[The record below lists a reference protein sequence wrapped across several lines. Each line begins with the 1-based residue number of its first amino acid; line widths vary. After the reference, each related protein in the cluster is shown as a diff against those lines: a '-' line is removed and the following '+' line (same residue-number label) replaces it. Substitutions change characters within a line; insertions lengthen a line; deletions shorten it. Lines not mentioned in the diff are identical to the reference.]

1 MIIKGKL
8 VRAMRALI
16 GYNLLALSRK
26 TTNKVFIKPE
36 GMSLKLT
43 TSLSQRL
50 VLTPQLRQRIEMLQ
64 MTTLELSDL
73 IQQQLLEN
81 PVLEEV
87 ATQEE
92 ARELAEKILDHLA
105 SADPGAAPD
114 QPQIE
119 ASEPELG
126 SPSSNGSG
134 DSEVLSQT
142 YAESDGDA
150 ERGDGEPL
158 ASADLS
164 EDSVGDEL
172 VGEEAARDAFE
183 EIDFGR
189 EFQDYLD
196 PGYKTQEIEYKEK
209 DAPTFEQFL
218 TRAPSLADHLE
229 WQLHMSPIEG
239 DVCDAAISVIG
250 NLDADGRLNATNE
263 EIAAMGGWT
272 EEIVEKARQ
281 AVMHLDPI
289 GCGARD
295 VRECLLVQL
304 EVRGESDRLA
314 AGLISDH
321 LSDLQQ
327 HKLPHLA
334 KQIGSDVDT
343 LLSELQFIRTLDPY
357 PGRRYSSEEP
367 ILISPEI
374 YIEKLDEGDEDYVI
388 YFSDDGSPRLRV
400 SQQYQQMLGKSDVS
414 NETKSFI
421 REKMRSA
428 VDLLR
433 NIEHRR
439 QTIYKVVESIV
450 HRQRDFLD
458 KGVQYIKPMMLKDI
472 AEDIG
477 MHLSTV
483 SRVVNRKYAHTP
495 QGVIELRRF
504 FTEGMMNEDGEEVST
519 RIIKL
524 KIKKLIEEEDS
535 HSPITDDQVV
545 KILIKDGIKLSR
557 RTVAKYRDQMSIPGS
572 RERRAVV

>member
-1 MIIKGKL
+1 
-8 VRAMRALI
+8 
-16 GYNLLALSRK
+16 
-26 TTNKVFIKPE
+26 
-36 GMSLKLT
+36 MSLKLT

-92 ARELAEKILDHLA
+92 AQELAEKILDHLA
-105 SADPGAAPD
+105 SADAAVDEPR
-114 QPQIE
+114 IE

-126 SPSSNGSG
+126 SPSSNGG
-134 DSEVLSQT
+134 
-142 YAESDGDA
+142 GDA
-150 ERGDGEPL
+150 EGLTAAYGESEG
-158 ASADLS
+158 AEGEEHGSADLS
-164 EDSVGDEL
+164 EDSVGDEI
-172 VGEEAARDAFE
+172 VGEEASRDAFD

-196 PGYKTQEIEYKEK
+196 PGYKTQEVEYKE

-229 WQLHMSPIEG
+229 WQLHLSPIETE
-239 DVCDAAISVIG
+239 VCDAAICVIG

-263 EIAAMGGWT
+263 EIAAMAKWT
-272 EEIVEKARQ
+272 EETVETARQ
-281 AVMHLDPI
+281 ALMRLDPV

-304 EVRGESDRLA
+304 EVREESDRLA
-314 AGLISDH
+314 AKLISDH
-321 LSDLQQ
+321 LPELQQ
-327 HKLPHLA
+327 HKLPNLS
-334 KQIGSDVDT
+334 KQIGVEIDT
-343 LLSELQFIRTLDPY
+343 LLEELQFIRTLEPY

-374 YIEKLDEGDEDYVI
+374 YIEKLDEDDDEYVI
-388 YFSDDGSPRLRV
+388 YFADDGSPRLRI
-400 SQQYQQMLGKSDVS
+400 SQQYQQMLNQPGTTS
-414 NETKSFI
+414 ETKSFI
-421 REKMRSA
+421 REKVRSA

-439 QTIYKVVESIV
+439 QTIYKVVESMV
-450 HRQRDFLD
+450 NRQKEFLD

-524 KIKKLIEEEDS
+524 QIKKLIEEEDS
-535 HSPITDDQVV
+535 HNPITDDQVV
-545 KILIKDGIKLSR
+545 KILAKGGMKLSR
-557 RTVAKYRDQMSIPGS
+557 RTVAKYRDQMHIPGS
-572 RERRAVV
+572 RERRAVT

>member
-1 MIIKGKL
+1 
-8 VRAMRALI
+8 
-16 GYNLLALSRK
+16 
-26 TTNKVFIKPE
+26 
-36 GMSLKLT
+36 MSLKLT

-64 MTTLELSDL
+64 MTTLELTDL

-92 ARELAEKILDHLA
+92 AQELAEKILDHLTG
-105 SADPGAAPD
+105 ADPGAVPD
-114 QPQIE
+114 QQSVE
-119 ASEPELG
+119 AVEPELG
-126 SPSSNGSG
+126 NPSSNGSSDTG
-134 DSEVLSQT
+134 PVPSLAGEVEGETSES
-142 YAESDGDA
+142 
-150 ERGDGEPL
+150 
-158 ASADLS
+158 ASM
-164 EDSVGDEL
+164 EH
-172 VGEEAARDAFE
+172 GEEPAGDDANPDEGPRDPFE

-196 PGYKTQEIEYKEK
+196 PGYKTQEIEYKE

-218 TRAPSLADHLE
+218 TRPPSLADHLE
-229 WQLHMSPIEG
+229 WQLHMSPVEEN
-239 DVCDAAISVIG
+239 VCDAAVSVIG

-263 EIAAMGGWT
+263 EIAAMGGWS
-272 EEIVEKARQ
+272 EELVETARQ
-281 AVMHLDPI
+281 AVLHLDPV

-304 EVRGESDRLA
+304 EVRGENDRLA
-314 AGLISDH
+314 ARLISEH
-321 LSDLQQ
+321 LSELQQ

-334 KQIGSDVDT
+334 KQIGVDVDT

-367 ILISPEI
+367 VLIAPEI
-374 YIEKLDEGDEDYVI
+374 YIEKLDEHDEEYII
-388 YFSDDGSPRLRV
+388 YFADDGSPRLRV
-400 SQQYQQMLGKSDVS
+400 SQQYQKMLGQKDVS

-450 HRQRDFLD
+450 HRQQEFLD

-504 FTEGMMNEDGEEVST
+504 FTEGMMNEDGEEIST

-545 KILIKDGIKLSR
+545 KILAKDGIKLSR

>member
-1 MIIKGKL
+1 
-8 VRAMRALI
+8 
-16 GYNLLALSRK
+16 
-26 TTNKVFIKPE
+26 
-36 GMSLKLT
+36 MSLKLT

-64 MTTLELSDL
+64 MTSLELTDL

-87 ATQEE
+87 PTQEE
-92 ARELAEKILDHLA
+92 VQELAEKVLDHLA
-105 SADPGAAPD
+105 SSDADSSVEAAPPEPGAPETNGSADPEAIAALAGG
-114 QPQIE
+114 E
-119 ASEPELG
+119 EVAESFTATEPEEG
-126 SPSSNGSG
+126 SLEEGFTEESS
-134 DSEVLSQT
+134 
-142 YAESDGDA
+142 
-150 ERGDGEPL
+150 
-158 ASADLS
+158 
-164 EDSVGDEL
+164 
-172 VGEEAARDAFE
+172 RDAFE

-196 PGYKTQEIEYKEK
+196 PGYKTQEIEYKE

-218 TRAPSLADHLE
+218 TRPPSLAEHLE
-229 WQLHMSPIEG
+229 WQLNMTPLEE
-239 DVCDAAISVIG
+239 DVAYAAVAVIG
-250 NLDADGRLNATNE
+250 NLNADGRLNATNE
-263 EIAAMGGWT
+263 EIAMMGPWP
-272 EEIVEKARQ
+272 EEVVEKARQ
-281 AVMHLDPI
+281 ALMRLDPV

-295 VRECLLVQL
+295 VKECLLVQL
-304 EVRGESDRLA
+304 ETLGENDRLA
-314 AGLISDH
+314 SKLISDH
-321 LSDLQQ
+321 LSELQQ
-327 HKLPHLA
+327 HKLPNLS
-334 KQIGSDVDT
+334 KQIGVEVEV

-374 YIEKLDEGDEDYVI
+374 YIEKLDENDDDYVI
-388 YFSDDGSPRLRV
+388 YFADDGSPRLRV
-400 SQQYQQMLGKSDVS
+400 SQQYQQMLSQGVS

-450 HRQRDFLD
+450 QRQRDFLD
-458 KGVQYIKPMMLKDI
+458 HGVQHIKPMMLKDI

-504 FTEGMMNEDGEEVST
+504 FTEGMLNEDGEEIST

-535 HSPITDDQVV
+535 HNPITDDQVV
-545 KILIKDGIKLSR
+545 KILAKDGIKLSR
-557 RTVAKYRDQMSIPGS
+557 RTVAKYRDQMQIPGS

>member
-1 MIIKGKL
+1 
-8 VRAMRALI
+8 
-16 GYNLLALSRK
+16 
-26 TTNKVFIKPE
+26 
-36 GMSLKLT
+36 MSLKLT

-64 MTTLELSDL
+64 MTTLELTDL
-73 IQQQLLEN
+73 IQQQILEN

-92 ARELAEKILDHLA
+92 VGELAEKILDHLA

-114 QPQIE
+114 APQQLE
-119 ASEPELG
+119 AAEPELG

-134 DSEVLSQT
+134 DLEAASSA
-142 YAESDGDA
+142 YAEGDGEHEGADGGDA
-150 ERGDGEPL
+150 EGHEVV
-158 ASADLS
+158 AVDLS
-164 EDSVGDEL
+164 EDSVGDEI
-172 VGEEAARDAFE
+172 VGEEGARDAFE

-196 PGYKTQEIEYKEK
+196 PGYKTQEIEYKE

-229 WQLHMSPIEG
+229 WQLHMSPIAEKI
-239 DVCDAAISVIG
+239 CDAAISVIG

-263 EIAAMGGWT
+263 EIAAMGPWS
-272 EEIVEKARQ
+272 EETVETARQ
-281 AVMHLDPI
+281 AVMRLDPI

-304 EVRGESDRLA
+304 EVKGESDRLA
-314 AGLISDH
+314 ARLISDH

-334 KQIGSDVDT
+334 KQINSDVDT
-343 LLSELQFIRTLDPY
+343 LLNELQFIRTLDPY

-374 YIEKLDEGDEDYVI
+374 YIEKLDEADEEYII
-388 YFSDDGSPRLRV
+388 YFADDGSPRLRV

-450 HRQRDFLD
+450 HRQQDFLD
-458 KGVQYIKPMMLKDI
+458 KGVQFIKPMMLKDI

-504 FTEGMMNEDGEEVST
+504 FTEGMMNEDGEEIST

-535 HSPITDDQVV
+535 HNPITDDQVV

>member
-1 MIIKGKL
+1 
-8 VRAMRALI
+8 
-16 GYNLLALSRK
+16 
-26 TTNKVFIKPE
+26 
-36 GMSLKLT
+36 MSLKLT

-87 ATQEE
+87 PSQEE
-92 ARELAEKILDHLA
+92 VQEIAEKVLDHLA
-105 SADPGAAPD
+105 NSDANTFEESA
-114 QPQIE
+114 
-119 ASEPELG
+119 PEQG
-126 SPSSNGSG
+126 SPSTNGSG
-134 DSEVLSQT
+134 DAEVLSGLPG
-142 YAESDGDA
+142 AEADGG
-150 ERGDGEPL
+150 GDVLSAGE
-158 ASADLS
+158 ADEGGS
-164 EDSVGDEL
+164 EEGVTDE
-172 VGEEAARDAFE
+172 APRDAFE

-196 PGYKTQEIEYKEK
+196 PGYKTQEIEYKE

-218 TRAPSLADHLE
+218 TRPPSLAEHLE
-229 WQLHMSPIEG
+229 WQLNMSSMDS
-239 DVCDAAISVIG
+239 DVREAAICVIG
-250 NLDADGRLNATNE
+250 NLNADGRLGASNE
-263 EIAAMGGWT
+263 EIAAMEKVS
-272 EEIVEKARQ
+272 EEIVERARQ
-281 AVMHLDPI
+281 EIMRLDPV

-295 VRECLLVQL
+295 VKESLLVQL
-304 EVRGESDRLA
+304 EVLGESDRLA
-314 AGLISDH
+314 TRLISEH
-321 LSDLQQ
+321 FADLQQ
-327 HKLPHLA
+327 HKLPHLS
-334 KQIGSDVDT
+334 KQIGIDVET
-343 LLSELQFIRTLDPY
+343 LLEELQFIRTLDPY

-374 YIEKLDEGDEDYVI
+374 YIEKLDENDDEYII
-388 YFSDDGSPRLRV
+388 YFADDGSPRLRV
-400 SQQYQQMLGKSDVS
+400 SQQYQQMLSQGVS

-450 HRQRDFLD
+450 ARQREFLD
-458 KGVQYIKPMMLKDI
+458 HGVQFIKPMMLKDI

-504 FTEGMMNEDGEEVST
+504 FTEGMMNEDGEEIST

-535 HSPITDDQVV
+535 HNPITDDQVV
-545 KILIKDGIKLSR
+545 KILAKDGIKLSR
-557 RTVAKYRDQMSIPGS
+557 RTVAKYRDQMQIPGS

>member
-1 MIIKGKL
+1 
-8 VRAMRALI
+8 
-16 GYNLLALSRK
+16 
-26 TTNKVFIKPE
+26 
-36 GMSLKLT
+36 MSLKLT

-64 MTTLELSDL
+64 MTTLELTDL
-73 IQQQLLEN
+73 IQAQLLEN

-105 SADPGAAPD
+105 NSDAGAGQD
-114 QPQIE
+114 QNTVE
-119 ASEPELG
+119 ASEG
-126 SPSSNGSG
+126 SVSSNGSG
-134 DSEVLSQT
+134 DTGPLVSPFSE
-142 YAESDGDA
+142 AE
-150 ERGDGEPL
+150 GEVEG
-158 ASADLS
+158 SAADVS
-164 EDSVGDEL
+164 EDSIGDEI
-172 VGEEAARDAFE
+172 VGEEASRDPFE

-196 PGYKTQEIEYKEK
+196 PGYKTQEIEYKE

-218 TRAPSLADHLE
+218 TKPPSLGEHLE
-229 WQLHMSPIEG
+229 WQLHMSDLAD
-239 DVCDAAISVIG
+239 DVCDAAICVIG

-263 EIAAMGGWT
+263 EISAMGPWL
-272 EEIVEKARQ
+272 EEVVEQARQ
-281 AVMHLDPI
+281 VVMRLDPV
-289 GCGARD
+289 GCGARE

-304 EVRGESDRLA
+304 EVRGESERLA
-314 AGLISDH
+314 ARLITEH
-321 LSDLQQ
+321 LADLQQ
-327 HKLPHLA
+327 HKLPNLS
-334 KQIGSDVDT
+334 KQTGIDVDT
-343 LLSELQFIRTLDPY
+343 LLAEVQVIRTLDPY

-374 YIEKLDEGDEDYVI
+374 YIEKLEEDDQDYII
-388 YFSDDGSPRLRV
+388 YFADDGSPRLRI
-400 SQQYQQMLGKSDVS
+400 SQQYQQMLGQQGVS

-421 REKMRSA
+421 REKVRSA

-450 HRQRDFLD
+450 QRQRDFLD
-458 KGVQYIKPMMLKDI
+458 KGVEYIKPMMLKDI

-504 FTEGMMNEDGEEVST
+504 FTEGMMNEDGEEIST

-524 KIKKLIEEEDS
+524 KIKKLIEDEDT

-545 KILIKDGIKLSR
+545 KILAKDGIKLSR

>member
-1 MIIKGKL
+1 
-8 VRAMRALI
+8 
-16 GYNLLALSRK
+16 
-26 TTNKVFIKPE
+26 
-36 GMSLKLT
+36 MSLKLT

-64 MTTLELSDL
+64 MTTLELTDL

-92 ARELAEKILDHLA
+92 AQELAEKILDHLTG
-105 SADPGAAPD
+105 SDPGAVPD
-114 QPQIE
+114 QQSVE
-119 ASEPELG
+119 AVEPELG

-134 DSEVLSQT
+134 DTGPLPSLAGEVEGDTSESAT
-142 YAESDGDA
+142 IEPGDRIEELA
-150 ERGDGEPL
+150 GDDTN
-158 ASADLS
+158 ADEGS
-164 EDSVGDEL
+164 
-172 VGEEAARDAFE
+172 RDPFE

-196 PGYKTQEIEYKEK
+196 PGYKTQEIEYKE

-218 TRAPSLADHLE
+218 TRPPSLADHLE
-229 WQLHMSPIEG
+229 WQLHMSPIEE
-239 DVCDAAISVIG
+239 DVCDAAVSVIG

-263 EIAAMGGWT
+263 EIAAMGDWS
-272 EEIVEKARQ
+272 EELVETSRQ
-281 AVMHLDPI
+281 AVLRLDPV

-304 EVRGESDRLA
+304 EVRGENERLA
-314 AGLISDH
+314 ARLISEH
-321 LSDLQQ
+321 LAELQQ

-334 KQIGSDVDT
+334 KQIGVDVDS

-367 ILISPEI
+367 VLIAPEI
-374 YIEKLDEGDEDYVI
+374 YIEKLDENDEEYII
-388 YFSDDGSPRLRV
+388 YFADDGSPRLRV
-400 SQQYQQMLGKSDVS
+400 SQQYQQMLGQTDVS

-450 HRQRDFLD
+450 HRQQEFLD

-504 FTEGMMNEDGEEVST
+504 FTEGMMNEDGEEIST

-545 KILIKDGIKLSR
+545 KILAKDGIKLSR

>member
-1 MIIKGKL
+1 
-8 VRAMRALI
+8 
-16 GYNLLALSRK
+16 
-26 TTNKVFIKPE
+26 
-36 GMSLKLT
+36 MSLNLT

-73 IQQQLLEN
+73 IQQQMLEN

-105 SADPGAAPD
+105 NADPGAAPD
-114 QPQIE
+114 QPQLE

-134 DSEVLSQT
+134 DSGPLSQT
-142 YAESDGDA
+142 YAEGEGEGGDS
-150 ERGDGEPL
+150 GDGGDSESP
-158 ASADLS
+158 ATVDLS

-172 VGEEAARDAFE
+172 VGEEASRDAFE

-196 PGYKTQEIEYKEK
+196 PGYKTQEIEYKE

-250 NLDADGRLNATNE
+250 NLDADGRLNATNQ
-263 EIAAMGGWT
+263 EIAVMGGWT
-272 EEIVEKARQ
+272 EEIVENARQ
-281 AVMHLDPI
+281 AVMRLDPI

-304 EVRGESDRLA
+304 EVKGESERLA
-314 AGLISDH
+314 AGLITDH
-321 LSDLQQ
+321 FADLQQ

-334 KQIGSDVDT
+334 KQIGSDIDT

-374 YIEKLDEGDEDYVI
+374 YIEKLDEDDEDYVI

-400 SQQYQQMLGKSDVS
+400 SQQYQQMLGKTDVS

-450 HRQRDFLD
+450 HRQKDFLD

-504 FTEGMMNEDGEEVST
+504 FTEGMLNEEGEEVST

-535 HSPITDDQVV
+535 HNPITDDQVV
-545 KILIKDGIKLSR
+545 KILVKDGIKLSR
-557 RTVAKYRDQMSIPGS
+557 RTVAKYRDQMRIPGS
-572 RERRAVV
+572 RERKAVV

>member
-1 MIIKGKL
+1 
-8 VRAMRALI
+8 
-16 GYNLLALSRK
+16 
-26 TTNKVFIKPE
+26 
-36 GMSLKLT
+36 MSLKLT

-64 MTTLELSDL
+64 MTTLELTDL

-92 ARELAEKILDHLA
+92 VGELAEKILDHLA

-114 QPQIE
+114 QPQLE
-119 ASEPELG
+119 AVEPEAG
-126 SPSSNGSG
+126 GPSSNGSG
-134 DSEVLSQT
+134 DLEAVTGNFAEGEASEI
-142 YAESDGDA
+142 APPEA
-150 ERGDGEPL
+150 
-158 ASADLS
+158 
-164 EDSVGDEL
+164 
-172 VGEEAARDAFE
+172 GEETGGDDVIGEESARDAFE

-196 PGYKTQEIEYKEK
+196 PGYKTQEIEYKE

-218 TRAPSLADHLE
+218 TRPPSLADHLE

-263 EIAAMGGWT
+263 EIATMGNWT
-272 EEIVEKARQ
+272 EEVVEQARQ

-295 VRECLLVQL
+295 VKECLLVQL
-304 EVRGESDRLA
+304 EVKGESDRLA
-314 AGLISDH
+314 TRLISEH
-321 LSDLQQ
+321 MSELQQ

-343 LLSELQFIRTLDPY
+343 LLNELQFIRTLDPY

-367 ILISPEI
+367 VLISPEI
-374 YIEKLDEGDEDYVI
+374 YIEKLEEGDEDYVI

-400 SQQYQQMLGKSDVS
+400 SAQYQQMLGKSDVS

-450 HRQRDFLD
+450 HRQKDFLD
-458 KGVQYIKPMMLKDI
+458 KGVEYIKPMMLKDI

-504 FTEGMMNEDGEEVST
+504 FTEGMMNEDGEEIST

-535 HSPITDDQVV
+535 HNPITDDQVV
-545 KILIKDGIKLSR
+545 KILAKDGIRLSR

>member
-1 MIIKGKL
+1 
-8 VRAMRALI
+8 
-16 GYNLLALSRK
+16 
-26 TTNKVFIKPE
+26 
-36 GMSLKLT
+36 MSLKLT

-64 MTTLELSDL
+64 MTTLELTDL
-73 IQQQLLEN
+73 IQQQILEN

-92 ARELAEKILDHLA
+92 VGELAEKILDHLA
-105 SADPGAAPD
+105 NADPGAAPD
-114 QPQIE
+114 EPQRLE
-119 ASEPELG
+119 AVEPELG
-126 SPSSNGSG
+126 SPGSNGSG
-134 DSEVLSQT
+134 DLEAAPAAYAEGDSEV
-142 YAESDGDA
+142 
-150 ERGDGEPL
+150 GEVTDSEGHEV
-158 ASADLS
+158 AAGDLS
-164 EDSVGDEL
+164 EDSVGDEI
-172 VGEEAARDAFE
+172 VGEEGSRDAFE

-196 PGYKTQEIEYKEK
+196 PGYKTQEIEYKE

-229 WQLHMSPIEG
+229 WQLHLSPIEG

-272 EEIVEKARQ
+272 EETVERARQ

-304 EVRGESDRLA
+304 EVKGESDRLA
-314 AGLISDH
+314 SQLINGH
-321 LSDLQQ
+321 FAELQQ

-343 LLSELQFIRTLDPY
+343 LLNELQFIRTLDPY
-357 PGRRYSSEEP
+357 PGRRYFAEEP

-374 YIEKLDEGDEDYVI
+374 YIEKLDEDDDEYVI
-388 YFSDDGSPRLRV
+388 YFGDDGSPRLRV
-400 SQQYQQMLGKSDVS
+400 SHQYQQMLGKTDVS

-450 HRQRDFLD
+450 HRQKEFLD

-504 FTEGMMNEDGEEVST
+504 FTEGMMNEDGEEIST

-524 KIKKLIEEEDS
+524 QIKKLIEEEDS
-535 HSPITDDQVV
+535 HNPITDDQVV
-545 KILIKDGIKLSR
+545 KILAKDGIKLSR

>member
-1 MIIKGKL
+1 
-8 VRAMRALI
+8 
-16 GYNLLALSRK
+16 
-26 TTNKVFIKPE
+26 
-36 GMSLKLT
+36 MSLKLT

-73 IQQQLLEN
+73 IQQQMLEN

-105 SADPGAAPD
+105 SSDSGATPEP
-114 QPQIE
+114 PQVE

-134 DSEVLSQT
+134 ELEGLAPT
-142 YAESDGDA
+142 YAEG
-150 ERGDGEPL
+150 EGEGGDGEPL
-158 ASADLS
+158 AAADVS
-164 EDSVGDEL
+164 EDSIGDDL
-172 VGEEAARDAFE
+172 VGEDASRDAFE

-196 PGYKTQEIEYKEK
+196 PGYKTQEIEYKE

-218 TRAPSLADHLE
+218 TRAPSLAEHLE

-239 DVCDAAISVIG
+239 DIVEAAISVIG

-272 EEIVEKARQ
+272 EETVEQARQ

-304 EVRGESDRLA
+304 EVKGESDRLA
-314 AGLISDH
+314 ARLISEH
-321 LSDLQQ
+321 LHELQQ

-334 KQIGSDVDT
+334 KQIGNDVDT
-343 LLSELQFIRTLDPY
+343 LLTELQFIRTLDPY

-367 ILISPEI
+367 VLISPEI
-374 YIEKLDEGDEDYVI
+374 YIEKLDEDDEDYVI

-400 SQQYQQMLGKSDVS
+400 SQQYQQMLGKTDVS

-450 HRQRDFLD
+450 HRQKDFLD

>member
-1 MIIKGKL
+1 
-8 VRAMRALI
+8 
-16 GYNLLALSRK
+16 
-26 TTNKVFIKPE
+26 
-36 GMSLKLT
+36 MSLKLT

-64 MTTLELSDL
+64 MTSLELTDL

-87 ATQEE
+87 PTQEE
-92 ARELAEKILDHLA
+92 VQEIAEKVLDHLA
-105 SADPGAAPD
+105 SADSNSFEESAP
-114 QPQIE
+114 
-119 ASEPELG
+119 EPG
-126 SPSSNGSG
+126 SPATNGSG
-134 DSEVLSQT
+134 DAEVLSSLPAT
-142 YAESDGDA
+142 
-150 ERGDGEPL
+150 DGEMDGGGE
-158 ASADLS
+158 AVAVAEHEEGVS
-164 EDSVGDEL
+164 EDSGTDE
-172 VGEEAARDAFE
+172 AQRDAFE

-196 PGYKTQEIEYKEK
+196 PGYKTQEIEYKE

-218 TRAPSLADHLE
+218 TRPPSLAEHLE
-229 WQLHMSPIEG
+229 WQLNMTTLSS
-239 DVCDAAISVIG
+239 DVRDAATAVIG
-250 NLDADGRLNATNE
+250 NMNADGRLSATNE
-263 EIAAMGGWT
+263 EIAAMEKVS
-272 EEIVEKARQ
+272 EEVVERARQ
-281 AVMHLDPI
+281 EVMRLDPV
-289 GCGARD
+289 GCGARE

-304 EVRGESDRLA
+304 EVLGESDRLA
-314 AGLISDH
+314 SKLISEH
-321 LSDLQQ
+321 FSELQQ
-327 HKLPHLA
+327 HKLPHLS
-334 KQIGSDVDT
+334 KQIGIEVET
-343 LLSELQFIRTLDPY
+343 LLEELQFIRTLDPY
-357 PGRRYSSEEP
+357 PGRRYSSDEP

-374 YIEKLDEGDEDYVI
+374 YIEKLDENDDDYII
-388 YFSDDGSPRLRV
+388 YFADDGSPRLRV
-400 SQQYQQMLGKSDVS
+400 SQQYQQMLSQGVS

-450 HRQRDFLD
+450 QRQKDFLD
-458 KGVQYIKPMMLKDI
+458 HGVQYIKPMMLKDI

-504 FTEGMMNEDGEEVST
+504 FTEGMLNEEGEEIST

-524 KIKKLIEEEDS
+524 KIKKLIEDEDS
-535 HSPITDDQVV
+535 HNPITDDQVV
-545 KILIKDGIKLSR
+545 KILAKDGIKLSR
-557 RTVAKYRDQMSIPGS
+557 RTVAKYRDQMQIPGS

>member
-1 MIIKGKL
+1 
-8 VRAMRALI
+8 
-16 GYNLLALSRK
+16 
-26 TTNKVFIKPE
+26 
-36 GMSLKLT
+36 MSLKLT

-64 MTTLELSDL
+64 MTTLELTDL
-73 IQQQLLEN
+73 IQQQILEN

-92 ARELAEKILDHLA
+92 IGELAEKILDHLA

-114 QPQIE
+114 HPQME
-119 ASEPELG
+119 AAEPELG
-126 SPSSNGSG
+126 TPSSNGSG
-134 DSEVLSQT
+134 DLESLSSVHSEGEG
-142 YAESDGDA
+142 ESGDSD
-150 ERGDGEPL
+150 RPDIGT
-158 ASADLS
+158 ADLS
-164 EDSVGDEL
+164 EDSVGDEV

-196 PGYKTQEIEYKEK
+196 PGYKTQEIEYKE

-218 TRAPSLADHLE
+218 TRPPSLADHLE

-239 DVCDAAISVIG
+239 EICEAAISVIG

-272 EEIVEKARQ
+272 EETVEQARH

-304 EVRGESDRLA
+304 EVKGESDRLA
-314 AGLISDH
+314 ARLINEH
-321 LSDLQQ
+321 FADLQQ

-343 LLSELQFIRTLDPY
+343 LLNELQFIRTLDPY

-374 YIEKLDEGDEDYVI
+374 YIEKLDEDDEEYVI
-388 YFSDDGSPRLRV
+388 YFADDGSPRLRV
-400 SQQYQQMLGKSDVS
+400 SQQYQKMLSKSDVS

-450 HRQRDFLD
+450 HRQKDFLD

-504 FTEGMMNEDGEEVST
+504 FTEGMMNEDGEEIST

-535 HSPITDDQVV
+535 HNPITDDQVV

>member
-1 MIIKGKL
+1 
-8 VRAMRALI
+8 
-16 GYNLLALSRK
+16 
-26 TTNKVFIKPE
+26 
-36 GMSLKLT
+36 
-43 TSLSQRL
+43 
-50 VLTPQLRQRIEMLQ
+50 MLQ
-64 MTTLELSDL
+64 MTTLELTDL

-92 ARELAEKILDHLA
+92 AQELAEKILDHLA
-105 SADPGAAPD
+105 SADPSVAPD
-114 QPQIE
+114 QNPVE
-119 ASEPELG
+119 VSEPELG
-126 SPSSNGSG
+126 SPSSNGAGETEGPSSTYTEGEGEG
-134 DSEVLSQT
+134 DVEGSNIEV
-142 YAESDGDA
+142 
-150 ERGDGEPL
+150 
-158 ASADLS
+158 S
-164 EDSVGDEL
+164 EDSIGDEI
-172 VGEEAARDAFE
+172 VGEDTSRDPFE

-196 PGYKTQEIEYKEK
+196 PGYKTQEIEYKE

-218 TRAPSLADHLE
+218 TKPLSLAEHLE
-229 WQLHMSPIEG
+229 WQLHMNDLPEG
-239 DVCDAAISVIG
+239 VCDAAICVIG

-263 EIAAMGGWT
+263 EISAMGPWSA
-272 EEIVEKARQ
+272 EVVEQARQ
-281 AVMHLDPI
+281 VVMRLDPV

-304 EVRGESDRLA
+304 EARGESERLA
-314 AGLISDH
+314 AKLITEH
-321 LSDLQQ
+321 LPDLQQ
-327 HKLPHLA
+327 HKLPNLS
-334 KQIGSDVDT
+334 KQTGIDVDT
-343 LLSELQFIRTLDPY
+343 LLAEVQVIRTLDPY

-374 YIEKLDEGDEDYVI
+374 YIEKLEDSDQDYII
-388 YFSDDGSPRLRV
+388 YFADDGSPRLRI
-400 SQQYQQMLGKSDVS
+400 SQQYQQMLGQTGVS

-421 REKMRSA
+421 REKVRSA

-458 KGVQYIKPMMLKDI
+458 KGVEHIKPMMLKDI

-504 FTEGMMNEDGEEVST
+504 FTEGMMNEEGEEIST

-524 KIKKLIEEEDS
+524 KIKKLIEEEDT

-545 KILIKDGIKLSR
+545 KILAKDGIKLSR
-557 RTVAKYRDQMSIPGS
+557 RTVAKYRDQMQIPGS

>member
-1 MIIKGKL
+1 
-8 VRAMRALI
+8 
-16 GYNLLALSRK
+16 
-26 TTNKVFIKPE
+26 
-36 GMSLKLT
+36 MSLKLT

-64 MTTLELSDL
+64 MTTLELTDL
-73 IQQQLLEN
+73 IQQQILEN

-92 ARELAEKILDHLA
+92 VGELAEKILDHLA
-105 SADPGAAPD
+105 SADPGAAAD
-114 QPQIE
+114 EPQRIE
-119 ASEPELG
+119 AAEPELG
-126 SPSSNGSG
+126 SPSSNGSADSDAATSVYEGEAEGGEAG
-134 DSEVLSQT
+134 DYEGHEAA
-142 YAESDGDA
+142 AEH
-150 ERGDGEPL
+150 
-158 ASADLS
+158 LS
-164 EDSVGDEL
+164 EDSVGDEM
-172 VGEEAARDAFE
+172 VGDEASRDAFE

-196 PGYKTQEIEYKEK
+196 PGYKTQEIEYKES

-229 WQLHMSPIEG
+229 WQLHMSPIAQDICE
-239 DVCDAAISVIG
+239 AAISVIG

-263 EIAAMGGWT
+263 EIAAMGHWS
-272 EEIVEKARQ
+272 VETVEVARQ
-281 AVMHLDPI
+281 AVMKLDPI

-295 VRECLLVQL
+295 VRECLLIQL
-304 EVRGESDRLA
+304 DVKGESARLA
-314 AGLISDH
+314 AKLISEH
-321 LSDLQQ
+321 LPELQQ

-343 LLSELQFIRTLDPY
+343 LLNELQFIRTLDPY

-374 YIEKLDEGDEDYVI
+374 YIEKLDEADDQYII
-388 YFSDDGSPRLRV
+388 YFADDGSPRLRV
-400 SQQYQQMLGKSDVS
+400 SHQYQQMLGKTDVS

-450 HRQRDFLD
+450 HRQQDFLD

-504 FTEGMMNEDGEEVST
+504 FTEGMMNEDGEEIST

-535 HSPITDDQVV
+535 HNPITDDQVV

>member
-1 MIIKGKL
+1 
-8 VRAMRALI
+8 
-16 GYNLLALSRK
+16 
-26 TTNKVFIKPE
+26 
-36 GMSLKLT
+36 MSLKLT

-92 ARELAEKILDHLA
+92 VGELAEKILDHLT
-105 SADPGAAPD
+105 SADPGATGEA
-114 QPQIE
+114 QTIE
-119 ASEPELG
+119 TLEPELG
-126 SPSSNGSG
+126 SPASNGSG
-134 DSEVLSQT
+134 DAEILSSASVET
-142 YAESDGDA
+142 EGESLDFAGPDV
-150 ERGDGEPL
+150 
-158 ASADLS
+158 S
-164 EDSVGDEL
+164 EDSIGDEV
-172 VGEEAARDAFE
+172 VGEDAARDPFE

-196 PGYKTQEIEYKEK
+196 PGYKTQEIEYKE

-218 TRAPSLADHLE
+218 TRPTSLAEHLE
-229 WQLHMSPIEG
+229 WQLHMSSIAE
-239 DVCDAAISVIG
+239 DVCEAAICVIG

-263 EIAAMGGWT
+263 EIGTMGPWQEVT
-272 EEIVEKARQ
+272 VEQARQ
-281 AVMHLDPI
+281 AVMRLDPV
-289 GCGARD
+289 GCGARE

-304 EVRGESDRLA
+304 EVRGESERLA
-314 AGLISDH
+314 ARLIREH
-321 LSDLQQ
+321 LEDLQQ
-327 HKLPHLA
+327 HKLPNLS
-334 KQIGSDVDT
+334 KQTGIDVDT
-343 LLSELQFIRTLDPY
+343 LLAELQIIRSLDPY

-367 ILISPEI
+367 ILITPEI
-374 YIEKLDEGDEDYVI
+374 YIEKLDESDNDYII
-388 YFSDDGSPRLRV
+388 YFADDGSPRLRI
-400 SQQYQQMLGKSDVS
+400 SQQYQQMLGQTGVS

-421 REKMRSA
+421 REKVRSA

-450 HRQRDFLD
+450 HRQKDFLD
-458 KGVQYIKPMMLKDI
+458 KGVQFIKPMMLKDI

-504 FTEGMMNEDGEEVST
+504 FTEGMMNEDGEEIST

-524 KIKKLIEEEDS
+524 KIKKLIEEEDT
-535 HSPITDDQVV
+535 HNPITDDQVV
-545 KILIKDGIKLSR
+545 KILAKDGIKLSR
-557 RTVAKYRDQMSIPGS
+557 RTVAKYRDQMQIPGS

>member
-1 MIIKGKL
+1 
-8 VRAMRALI
+8 
-16 GYNLLALSRK
+16 
-26 TTNKVFIKPE
+26 
-36 GMSLKLT
+36 MSLKLT

-64 MTTLELSDL
+64 MTTLELTDL
-73 IQQQLLEN
+73 IQQQILEN

-92 ARELAEKILDHLA
+92 VGELAEKILDHLA

-114 QPQIE
+114 EPQRLE
-119 ASEPELG
+119 AAEPELG
-126 SPSSNGSG
+126 SPSSNGTGDLEGVSSYAEGDGAG
-134 DSEVLSQT
+134 DSEV
-142 YAESDGDA
+142 
-150 ERGDGEPL
+150 GEGHEI
-158 ASADLS
+158 AAADLS
-164 EDSVGDEL
+164 EDSVGDEI
-172 VGEEAARDAFE
+172 VGEEGSRDAFE

-196 PGYKTQEIEYKEK
+196 PGYKTQEIEYKE

-229 WQLHMSPIEG
+229 WQLHMSPIAE
-239 DVCDAAISVIG
+239 DICDAAISVIG
-250 NLDADGRLNATNE
+250 NLDADGRLNATTE
-263 EIAAMGGWT
+263 EIAAMGGWSGET
-272 EEIVEKARQ
+272 VEVARQ
-281 AVMHLDPI
+281 AVMHLDPV

-304 EVRGESDRLA
+304 EVKGESERLA
-314 AGLISDH
+314 ARLIGEH
-321 LSDLQQ
+321 LSELQQ

-334 KQIGSDVDT
+334 KQINSDVDT
-343 LLSELQFIRTLDPY
+343 LLNELQFIRTLDPY

-374 YIEKLDEGDEDYVI
+374 YIEKLDEADDEYII
-388 YFSDDGSPRLRV
+388 YFADDGSPRLRV

-450 HRQRDFLD
+450 HRQQDFLD

-504 FTEGMMNEDGEEVST
+504 FTEGMMNEDGEEIST

-535 HSPITDDQVV
+535 HNPITDDQVV